1 MDVVV
6 VGKHTDVDSALRALT
21 VEKVARVAKFASDV
35 RRVDVDYAQHPTRRA
50 DDSHA
55 CEILVHVRQHLV
67 KGSAAGAEHVIA
79 LERALV
85 KVEEQMR
92 RLHGR
97 RVGARNGSRARN
109 ARDAAAAAAAAT
121 STTAMEPASPA
132 PPAPTTDASATGP
145 AASNGRGADP
155 VVVKSKQFDVRPM
168 GVDEAALQM
177 ELLGH
182 DFYLFTL
189 AESGCAAV
197 VYRRHDGE
205 LGLIEASS

>member
-6 VGKHTDVDSALRALT
+6 VGKHTEVDSALRALT
-21 VEKVARVAKFASDV
+21 VEKVQRVVKFANDV
-35 RRVDVDYAQHPTRRA
+35 RRVDIDYEQHPTRRA
-50 DDSHA
+50 DDSHV

-79 LERALV
+79 LERALD

-97 RVGARNGSRARN
+97 RVERRKGSRARN
-109 ARDAAAAAAAAT
+109 GRGPAPGAASTALETAA
-121 STTAMEPASPA
+121 EPEAASPN
-132 PPAPTTDASATGP
+132 GQ
-145 AASNGRGADP
+145 AAGP

-168 GVDEAALQM
+168 SVEEAALQM

-189 AESGCAAV
+189 DESGRAAV

>member
-21 VEKVARVAKFASDV
+21 VERVERVAKFASDV

-79 LERALV
+79 LERALD

-97 RVGARNGSRARN
+97 RVGSRNGSRART

-121 STTAMEPASPA
+121 SSTTIEPASSPGD
-132 PPAPTTDASATGP
+132 P
-145 AASNGRGADP
+145 ASNGAADSRAGEP

-168 GVDEAALQM
+168 GVEEAALQM